1 MLLLILSGA
10 KLWAQYQVEGST
22 KKPLKVVENT
32 AYKLQ
37 VYLVYGMEGVTIRY
51 TSASASHLWCR

>member
-37 VYLVYGMEGVTIRY
+37 VYLVYGMEGVTAYRKPGKCSR
-51 TSASASHLWCR
+51 TNV